1 MSRPLQ
7 IKKTDNK
14 KSSREPTHRRDSNAA
29 AAEQLSDIDEEEE
42 KRMANAFK
50 EANGPDQ
57 VYRQYKANTMGKKA
71 VVARQTIK
79 PNRYSQFPSDNQS
92 VVADCAMD
100 CETNRIN
107 NDNFRLDMTYA
118 EQAVR

>member
-1 MSRPLQ
+1 MTVRQHIYGEDEEEDLDFDNSKGDASSPPFKQANMKSNKRTLQQKLSSSMSRPLQ

-50 EANGPDQ
+50 EANGPD
-57 VYRQYKANTMGKKA
+57 
-71 VVARQTIK
+71 
-79 PNRYSQFPSDNQS
+79 
-92 VVADCAMD
+92 
-100 CETNRIN
+100 
-107 NDNFRLDMTYA
+107 
-118 EQAVR
+118 